1 MKYSLW
7 VISKGMLFRKDPIN
21 QNYRVTKKKKR
32 KQKED
37 VFIFKGSMTKNINA
51 FYIERFSPG

>member
-7 VISKGMLFRKDPIN
+7 VISKRMLFRKDLIN
-21 QNYRVTKKKKR
+21 QNYRVTKKKR
-32 KQKED
+32 KQKEN